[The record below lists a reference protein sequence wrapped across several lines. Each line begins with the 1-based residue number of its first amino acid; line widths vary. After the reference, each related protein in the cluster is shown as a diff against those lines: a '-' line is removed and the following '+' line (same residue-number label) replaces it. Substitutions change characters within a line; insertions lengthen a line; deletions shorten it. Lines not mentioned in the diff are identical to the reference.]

1 VYSNAAPHGSLIR
14 WGILGTGPVAAAF
27 AGDLSLVPGVT
38 LSAVCSRQLE
48 RGRLFAQSFGARHVH
63 TSTSELV
70 QNDDVDVIYVA
81 TPPARHYDD
90 CLRCLSAG
98 RAVLCEKPFA
108 LNAAQAR
115 SVAHEAR
122 ARRLFCMEA
131 MWMRFHPLVLKLRQL
146 VQSGELGSIRL
157 LTAEFGYSN
166 PSRLND
172 WRFDPMQGGGALL
185 DCGVYPIS
193 LAFFLLGKPSAVVG
207 RATIGPSGVDELMS
221 VVLTYADGA
230 LATLTASLKNRLTNE
245 AVITGSTGRIH
256 IHEPF
261 YAPHRITLTRYSEA
275 TAHRAAH
282 EGVPHPSRL
291 SRFKRNPLLRRIF
304 NEVGRPVMALL
315 RRNSSGFMKYAPGQ
329 GYQYEAAE
337 VVRCMRSG
345 EHESSVMPLSE
356 TVAIL
361 EATDAL
367 RESWASV

>member
-1 VYSNAAPHGSLIR
+1 MSITAVPPDSPVR
-14 WGILGTGPVAAAF
+14 WGVLGTGPVAAAF
-27 AGDLSLVPGVT
+27 AGDLSLVPGAT
-38 LSAVCSRQLE
+38 LSAVCSRELE
-48 RGRLFAQSFGARHVH
+48 RGRLFARSFGAKHVH
-63 TSTSELV
+63 RSASELV
-70 QNDDVDVIYVA
+70 QNDEVDVVYVA
-81 TPPARHYDD
+81 TPNSRHHDD
-90 CLRCLSAG
+90 CLMCLAAG

-122 ARRLFCMEA
+122 ARGLFCMEA
-131 MWMRFHPLVLKLRQL
+131 MWMRFHPLVLKVRQF
-146 VQSGELGSIRL
+146 VQSGEIGSIRL

-166 PSRLND
+166 PFQPHD
-172 WRFDPMQGGGALL
+172 WRLDPTQGGGALL

-221 VVLTYADGA
+221 AVLTYPDGA
-230 LATLTASLKNRLTNE
+230 LATVTASLSSRLKNE
-245 AVITGSTGRIH
+245 AYITGSTGNIH

-261 YAPHRITLTRYSEA
+261 YAPHRVTLRRHSEPVAHQA
-275 TAHRAAH
+275 TH
-282 EGVPHPSRL
+282 ERVPHRSRL
-291 SRFKRNPLLRRIF
+291 DRLKRNPLLRRIF
-304 NEVGRPVMALL
+304 NEVGRPVLSVL
-315 RRNSSGFMKYAPGQ
+315 RHSSSGFVKYAPGQ

-345 EHESSVMPLSE
+345 ERESSVMPLSE
-356 TVAIL
+356 TIAIL